1 MDLVGFW
8 INNLLM
14 RVPDSAVLTVGTH
27 ADLCHPEEVKLK
39 SKDIQEKI
47 CKMLDQHK
55 GNLFH
60 FIDNLGERQ
69 DSELYL
75 EQADKLREIS
85 NCTVNVCKYMF
96 RL

>member
-14 RVPDSAVLTVGTH
+14 RVPDSVVLTVGTH